1 MFKVVVQF
9 DKGIPLEA
17 QGEVL
22 LALEKNL
29 RKVTGLD
36 CRVYKDLMGDDS
48 KLRRFMTIEQRA
60 KL

>member
-1 MFKVVVQF
+1 MLKVVVKF
-9 DKGIPLEA
+9 DQGIPLEA